1 MEKCQRADF
10 IFSEIG
16 VSISHRKPIPPM
28 SRNCAPNPNLETDD
42 KVDSIARAADVDRS
56 RIEAIAYRRLARHL
70 AERVRVDRDVDTLRA
85 EIVDDLYESTVRDQG
100 MDILMGGVED

>member
-1 MEKCQRADF
+1 
-10 IFSEIG
+10 
-16 VSISHRKPIPPM
+16 M
-28 SRNCAPNPNLETDD
+28 SRNCAPNLETDD
-42 KVDSIARAADVDRS
+42 RVASIARADVDRS
-56 RIEAIAYRRLARHL
+56 RIKAIAYRRLARHL